1 MPGPE
6 TILITG
12 VAGFIGSNLASALLA
27 RGHKVVGLD
36 NLSMGTLLN
45 LEAVARHPA
54 FSFLQAD
61 VTDMAAVM
69 HAAEGCHVIVH
80 LAAFKIPRYGGRL
93 DTLRINEAGTT
104 AVLEAARSVGARVL
118 LASTS
123 DVYGRSP
130 ELPFR
135 EGGSS
140 TLGSSQTA
148 RWAYAA
154 SKLFDEH
161 LVFGYC
167 EEFGIQATIIRIFG
181 SYGPNQH
188 LSWWGGPQSVFLS
201 AILRD
206 EPIEIHGDGTQT
218 RSFCYIG
225 DLVKGWVSAIERVPN
240 GCELYNLGN
249 DKEISIL
256 ELAHLIKKLTK
267 TPGELRINFKPY
279 AVFKHQYEDVMRRVP
294 DLSKAR
300 LALGYEPTVSL
311 EEGLSK
317 TLLWQKERMRLLG
330 DYPVAPHRSLTTSL
344 VDLSLV
350 EPIEGR

>member
-1 MPGPE
+1 MPKHE

-27 RGHKVVGLD
+27 RGHRVIGLD

-45 LEAVARHPA
+45 LEAVIRHP
-54 FSFLQAD
+54 SFTFIRGD
-61 VTDMAAVM
+61 VTDGPAVL
-69 HAAEGCHVIVH
+69 HAADGVSVIVH

-93 DTLRINEAGTT
+93 DTLRINESGTT
-104 AVLEAARSVGARVL
+104 SVLEAARTVGARVL

-130 ELPFR
+130 DLPFR
-135 EGGSS
+135 EDGSS
-140 TLGSSQTA
+140 TFGSSTTA

-161 LVFGYC
+161 LAFGYF
-167 EEFGIQATIIRIFG
+167 EEFGVKATIIRIFG

-188 LSWWGGPQSVFLS
+188 LSWWGGPQSVFIS

-206 EPIEIHGDGTQT
+206 EPIEIHGDGRQT

-225 DLVKGWVSAIERVPN
+225 DLVKGWVAAIERIPE
-240 GCELYNLGN
+240 GCELFNLGN
-249 DKEISIL
+249 DHEISIL
-256 ELAHLIKKLTK
+256 DLAHLIKRLSK
-267 TPGELRINFKPY
+267 TPGEARIQFKPY
-279 AVFKHQYEDVMRRVP
+279 ANFRHSYEDVMRRVP

-300 LALGYEPTVSL
+300 QVLRYEPTVSL
-311 EEGLSK
+311 EEGLAK

-330 DYPVAPHRSLTTSL
+330 EYPVAPHRPITTSL
-344 VDLSLV
+344 VELAAEDRLKS
-350 EPIEGR
+350 P